1 MSEVNESGVKKWAS
15 EQMDRPT
22 GGGGGGIIARVL
34 KVAGILMAQCN
45 IWLHELR
52 Y

>member
-22 GGGGGGIIARVL
+22 GGGVGGYYCTGP
-34 KVAGILMAQCN
+34 
-45 IWLHELR
+45 
-52 Y
+52 